1 VSVRL
6 RPGALIDGVLQLSIA
21 NTASAET
28 VIPEISQGKTQMS
41 TMSALQ
47 YMSVKSPTFL
57 PLYTVGNMLAMDYAT
72 IAVRAR
78 RPAADR
84 PTARRRA
91 HSNIAGRGRRC
102 GYGEAGQ
109 APLRRKR
116 LRISYSCT
124 IA

>member
-1 VSVRL
+1 MSVRL

-57 PLYTVGNMLAMDYAT
+57 SLYTVGNMLAGKSQ
-72 IAVRAR
+72 
-78 RPAADR
+78 PAWMGHPVA
-84 PTARRRA
+84 
-91 HSNIAGRGRRC
+91 
-102 GYGEAGQ
+102 
-109 APLRRKR
+109 
-116 LRISYSCT
+116 
-124 IA
+124 